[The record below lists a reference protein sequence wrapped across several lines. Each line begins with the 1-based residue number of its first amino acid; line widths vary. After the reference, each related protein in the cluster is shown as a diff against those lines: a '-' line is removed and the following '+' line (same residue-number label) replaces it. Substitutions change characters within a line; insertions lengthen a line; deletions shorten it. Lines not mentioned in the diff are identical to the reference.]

1 MQAENLLKFLHD
13 MLDYNSSPQADVF
26 NILFNNLDIYWVFK
40 MKLPEFIRA
49 NSPYKVQAQKLLHQF
64 LVKKP
69 IEN

>member
-40 MKLPEFIRA
+40 MKLPEFIRV
-49 NSPYKVQAQKLLHQF
+49 NSPYKVQA
-64 LVKKP
+64 
-69 IEN
+69 